1 MALRLITGDDSVL
14 IADAVEKVVD
24 ELSITGDRSLML
36 ETLSEADYRN
46 EQGSY
51 DAARLV
57 IAAQTPPLFTDKRVL
72 VARHLSRLA
81 AKNQVETIKALL
93 SEITET
99 TDLVLVWERGVEPKA
114 DKFANL
120 PKALKEALE
129 IAGGTIIS
137 AIAPQ
142 GKGSSKWL
150 QDHLQGSSLS
160 FERAAV
166 EALETHIGQDFSR
179 VVGLLRTLEGALGAG
194 ATVTSKDVETY
205 AGDNLGR
212 AVPWSLDDAIDRADT
227 RAALQLLPRL
237 VPYDGNLSERIDA
250 SFRLLAM
257 LHNRYTRLL
266 RLDGVGNISDAQAA
280 ELVGLK
286 IGRSTY
292 PAKKLKDQS
301 RKLGFRKL
309 SRAIELLANADL
321 QLRGTVDWPPELVL
335 EVLVARLSDLSR
347 PRR

>member
-1 MALRLITGDDSVL
+1 MALRLIVGDDAILVAAAL
-14 IADAVEKVVD
+14 EMVVD
-24 ELSITGDRSLML
+24 ELTTTTDRSLML
-36 ETLSEADYRN
+36 ETLGEADYRN

-81 AKNQVETIKALL
+81 AKNQIDVVKKLL
-93 SEITET
+93 REVADT
-99 TDLVLVWERGVEPKA
+99 TDLVLVWERGVEAKA
-114 DKFANL
+114 DRLPSL
-120 PKALKEALE
+120 PKVLKEAVE
-129 IAGGTIIS
+129 IAAGTIIS
-137 AIAPQ
+137 ATAPQ
-142 GKGSSKWL
+142 GKGGSKWL
-150 QDHLQGSSLS
+150 QDHLQGSSLT
-160 FERAAV
+160 FDRAAV
-166 EALETHIGQDFSR
+166 AAVETLLGQDLSR

-205 AGDNLGR
+205 AGGNLGGT
-212 AVPWSLDDAIDRADT
+212 VPWALDDAIDKADT

-250 SFRLLAM
+250 CFRLLAI
-257 LHNRYTRLL
+257 LHKRYSQML
-266 RLDGVGNISDAQAA
+266 RLDGVGNISDAEAG

-286 IGRSTY
+286 TRSTY

-309 SRAIELLANADL
+309 SRAIELLADADL
-321 QLRGTVDWPPELVL
+321 QLRGTVDWPPELVV
-335 EVLVARLSDLSR
+335 EVLVARLSELSR
-347 PRR
+347 RKR